1 MAHEGSNMARIS
13 RDARLET
20 REARLRL
27 GPRHQPYWR
36 QVHPGL
42 AIGYRKGTRGGVW
55 IARRLIEGRYRFT
68 RLGVADD
75 HGEADGAGVLSYAQ
89 AQRRALEFVERP
101 AAGGDPSAY
110 TVGEAT
116 ADYLDWF
123 QAHRRSYDATAQTI
137 RTHILPRF
145 ERRHVADLTAA
156 ELRRW
161 HTGLVEPGARRRGR
175 LHAVDL
181 ADPER
186 KRARRATANR
196 VLTVFKAALNFAYVE
211 GNANN
216 PETWRR
222 VRPFRDVDA
231 PRVRYLNKAECQRLL
246 HACPSAFRDLVR
258 GALLTGCR
266 YGELACLRVADY
278 VSDAGVVL
286 VHGTKSGKYRHVP
299 LTDEG
304 REFFER
310 LTAGRLGDAF
320 MFLRADAMPW
330 GRAHQVRPINEA
342 CTHAK
347 ISPPIRFH
355 DLRHT
360 YASLLVMAGAPLYV
374 VSTVLG
380 HADLRMTL
388 RHYAHL
394 SADHVSES
402 VRAHLPRFGLD
413 KTTVVKLR

>member
-1 MAHEGSNMARIS
+1 MARIS

-20 REARLRL
+20 RDARLRL
-27 GPRHQPYWR
+27 GQRHQPYWW
-36 QVHPGL
+36 QVYPGL
-42 AIGYRKGTRGGVW
+42 AVGYRKGPRGGVW

-75 HGEADGAGVLSYAQ
+75 HAQADGEGVLSYAQ
-89 AQRRALEFVERP
+89 AQHRALEFVKRP
-101 AAGGDPSAY
+101 AAREDPSAY
-110 TVGEAT
+110 TVGEAMT
-116 ADYLDWF
+116 DYLVWF
-123 QAHRRSYDATAQTI
+123 KAHRRSYDATAQTI
-137 RTHILPRF
+137 QTHILPCF
-145 ERRHVADLTAA
+145 ERRRVADLTAA

-161 HTGLVEPGARRRGR
+161 HTGLVEPAARRRGR
-175 LHAVDL
+175 PFAVDI

-196 VLTVFKAALNFAYVE
+196 VLTVFKAALNFAYAE
-211 GNANN
+211 DKADN

-246 HACPSAFRDLVR
+246 HACPVDFRDLVW

-266 YGELACLRVADY
+266 YGELARMRVADY
-278 VSDAGVVL
+278 APDAGVVL

-304 REFFER
+304 RAFFER
-310 LTAGRLGDAF
+310 LTAGRPGDAF

-330 GRAHQVRPINEA
+330 GRAHQVRPINDA
-342 CTHAK
+342 CTNAK
-347 ISPPIRFH
+347 ISPPIHFH

-360 YASLLVMAGAPLYV
+360 YASLLVMAGAPLHV

-394 SADHVSES
+394 SADHVSET
-402 VRAHLPRFGLD
+402 VRAHLPCFGLD
-413 KTTVVKLR
+413 KSTVVKLR